1 MAKLNVRARRTYEGG
16 AGYARDLRSE
26 LFLLAVTNMVG
37 EQTFYEAAAERDERY
52 SRLVRAAAVADP
64 AWTERFLMW
73 LRTGANMRTAAI
85 VGAAEFVYGR
95 LEAAAA
101 ARGGDGRP
109 EAAAAAGGGNRRP
122 EAAAASGGENRRVVA
137 GVLQRA
143 DEPGEL
149 LAYWMSRYGRAVP
162 KPVKRGIAD
171 AVQRLYTERNLLK
184 YDTASHAFRFG
195 DVIELTHPAPAA
207 PWQGDLFAFALGRRH
222 AREDLTVPASL
233 PVLAANERLRADAAA
248 DPGVLLDA
256 DRLRAAGMTWEDAL
270 SLSGGTGL
278 SKAALWTA
286 LLPSMGYMARL
297 RNLRNLDQAGVA
309 DDVAA
314 GVAARLADPDE
325 VARSRQLPMRFLS
338 AYRAAPSLRW
348 SWALERALT
357 LSLASV
363 PALPGR
369 TLVLIDTSGSMHAG
383 FSRDG
388 TLMRWDAAVVFG
400 VALAS
405 RCADADV
412 VSFSTGSTVF
422 ALRRGESVLKA
433 IERFRA
439 EGHFHGGGTNTAT
452 AARKHFKGHD
462 RVVILTDDQASYDG
476 AVTDAV
482 PAKVPLFTWN
492 LAGYRQG
499 HTPAVAN
506 RWTFGGLTDAGFG
519 MIPLLEAGRDGTWPF

>member
-1 MAKLNVRARRTYEGG
+1 MAKLNVRKVRAAIGLGPIAGPSRVAGPTYEGG
-16 AGYARDLRSE
+16 AGYARDLKSE

-37 EQTFYEAAAERDERY
+37 EQTFYEPAADRDNRYAE
-52 SRLVRAAAVADP
+52 LVRAAAVADP
-64 AWTERFLMW
+64 AWTARFLAW
-73 LRTGANMRTAAI
+73 LRTGANMRTAAV
-85 VGAAEFVYGR
+85 VGAAEFVHGR
-95 LEAAAA
+95 LAAQA
-101 ARGGDGRP
+101 P
-109 EAAAAAGGGNRRP
+109 
-122 EAAAASGGENRRVVA
+122 STGENRRVVA
-137 GVLQRA
+137 DVLQRA

-149 LAYWMSRYGRAVP
+149 LAYWMSRHGRAVP

-195 DVIELTHPAPAA
+195 DVIDLTHPTPVA
-207 PWQGDLFAFALGRRH
+207 PWQGDLFAYALGRRH
-222 AREDLTVPASL
+222 GREDLTVPASL
-233 PVLAANERLRADAAA
+233 GVLAANERLRADAAA

-256 DRLRAAGMTWEDAL
+256 ERLKAAGLTWEDAL
-270 SLSGGTGL
+270 SMSGGTGL
-278 SKAALWTA
+278 AKSALWTA

-297 RNLRNLDQAGVA
+297 RNLRNLDQSGVG

-314 GVAARLADPDE
+314 QVAARLADPAE

-348 SWALERALT
+348 SYALEQALT
-357 LSLASV
+357 RSLANV
-363 PALPGR
+363 PALRGR
-369 TLVLIDTSGSMHAG
+369 TLVLVDTSGSMHAG

-400 VALAS
+400 IALAT

-422 ALRRGESVLKA
+422 QLRKGESVLKA

-452 AARKHFKGHD
+452 AVRKHFKRHD
-462 RVVILTDDQASYDG
+462 RVVILTDEQASYDG
-476 AVTDAV
+476 SVSSSV
-482 PAKVPLFTWN
+482 PPEVPKFTWN
-492 LAGYRQG
+492 LAGYRYG
-499 HTPAVAN
+499 HTPATAN
-506 RWTFGGLTDAGFG
+506 RWTFGGLSDAGFG

>member
-1 MAKLNVRARRTYEGG
+1 MAKLNVAKVRAAIGRGPVAGPSQMAGPTHEGG
-16 AGYARDLRSE
+16 AGYARDLKSE

-37 EQTFYEAAAERDERY
+37 EQTFYEAAGERDERY

-64 AWTERFLMW
+64 AWTERFLGW
-73 LRTGANMRTAAI
+73 LRTGANLRTAAI
-85 VGAAEFVYGR
+85 VGAAEFVAGR
-95 LEAAAA
+95 LAANAVS
-101 ARGGDGRP
+101 D
-109 EAAAAAGGGNRRP
+109 
-122 EAAAASGGENRRVVA
+122 GENRRVVA
-137 GVLQRA
+137 GVLRRA

-149 LAYWMSRYGRAVP
+149 LAYWISRHGRAIP

-171 AVQRLYTERNLLK
+171 AVRRLYTERNLLK

-195 DVIELTHPAPAA
+195 DVIDLTHPSPAA
-207 PWQGDLFAFALGRRH
+207 PWQGDLFAYALGRRH
-222 AREDLTVPASL
+222 GREDLTAPASL

-248 DPGVLLDA
+248 DPGVLLDPE
-256 DRLRAAGMTWEDAL
+256 RLRAAGMTWEDAL
-270 SLSGGTGL
+270 SMSGGTGL
-278 SKAALWTA
+278 AKDALWTA

-297 RNLRNLDQAGVA
+297 RNLRNLDQAGVS
-309 DDVAA
+309 DDAAA
-314 GVAARLADPDE
+314 GVAAALADPDE

-357 LSLASV
+357 LSLANV
-363 PALPGR
+363 PALAGR

-400 VALAS
+400 VALAT

-422 ALRRGESVLKA
+422 KLRPGESVLKA

-452 AARKHFKGHD
+452 AARKHFKRHD
-462 RVVILTDDQASYDG
+462 RVVILTDEQASYQG
-476 AVTDAV
+476 AVSESV
-482 PAKVPLFTWN
+482 PAHVPIFTWN
-492 LAGYRQG
+492 LAGYRLG
-499 HTPAVAN
+499 HTPSTAN
-506 RWTFGGLTDAGFG
+506 RWTFGGLSDAGFG
-519 MIPLLEAGRDGTWPF
+519 MIPLLEAGRAGAWPF